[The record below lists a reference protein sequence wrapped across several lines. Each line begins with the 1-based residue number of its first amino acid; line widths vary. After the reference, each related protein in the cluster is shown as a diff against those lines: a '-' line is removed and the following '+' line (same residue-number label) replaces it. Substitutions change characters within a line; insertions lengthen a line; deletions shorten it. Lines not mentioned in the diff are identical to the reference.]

1 MVAAAATILN
11 GIKYLAGMDD
21 DTMLIAPDVLQS
33 IQRLNTEALSSDK
46 TSLNCEEILIAL
58 TISTTRN
65 PAAKEAAEK
74 LTELSGCRA
83 HCTAIL
89 SERDEQTLKAL
100 GIDATSDPEYVT
112 TNLYNN

>member
-1 MVAAAATILN
+1 
-11 GIKYLAGMDD
+11 MDD
-21 DTMLIAPDVLQS
+21 DTLLIAPDVLSS
-33 IQRLNTEALSSDK
+33 IQKLNTEALSSDK

-58 TISTTRN
+58 TISSTRN
-65 PAAKEAAEK
+65 PSAKEAADK
-74 LTELSGCRA
+74 LTSLSGCRA

-89 SERDEQTLKAL
+89 SDRDEQTLKAL